1 MDVAESADVQT
12 NNEKSNENEHKLTD
26 LEALVTPEQVL
37 SASVARR
44 RRNLTRRRSSS
55 TRRDQTPVRH
65 EEEEEQQKKEKALER
80 PKTPE
85 RRRKKVVSKNGDAEE
100 KNSSSDNKEDFK
112 EALDDVTINENDENK
127 EVKINEE
134 TPENINKNSNRQI
147 KTKDKKEKIESIIS
161 VSQTELVAMFDKA
174 KQKIKS
180 GRDKYRKKEVLK
192 RSQSAPR
199 NFSNE
204 ELMESFRR
212 AQMASAEREIERKR
226 SSSVRKY
233 STDSSSS
240 EMIPKSTP
248 KPIPRIPKSMK
259 PQKVPKQQPPQMH
272 LTNRKFEQRPVCNKI
287 VEILDPKTSR
297 VIKTKQIMY
306 VKFNFIQFLK
316 MLKIFTI
323 KDIIFEYKRFKNDM
337 KHEHEKIL
345 NLRRKCINEL
355 ILMGVLCGLGG
366 VLFKFIEGAFENFYK
381 CGVKRIKRDFIDQ
394 LWMKSHN
401 LREEDWKSLARNK
414 LKHFEEEL
422 HVAHEAGI
430 RSYTGKTSWSFLN
443 GIIYSLTLVTTIG
456 YGHMFPTT
464 ITGKGLTIL
473 YALIGIPLFLIILT
487 DFGKLFTRCIKY
499 VWAFVR
505 RLYYTGRCRKVRKTA
520 HVEDIFKGAQM
531 VYEAAT
537 LRRPSKT
544 PDPNI
549 QMEEGTDDGGTSPAT
564 PAPSNYEIDDEF
576 NLPITLAL
584 SILVLYIFL
593 GAVGFQVLENWDF
606 FSSFYF
612 VFISLSTIGLGD
624 FVPSNNLFMIF
635 SIVYL
640 VFGLALMSMCIN
652 VVQDKISDTFKRASA
667 KIGAT
672 IGLTVN
678 EEDGSIITVPP
689 DQVEMPEVH
698 NAENIQK
705 DINKNNES
713 KDDEIIMTKIK

>member
-1 MDVAESADVQT
+1 MDS
-12 NNEKSNENEHKLTD
+12 KSS
-26 LEALVTPEQVL
+26 TPITPPTPPRSEPGTPSIL
-37 SASVARR
+37 S
-44 RRNLTRRRSSS
+44 RSSS
-55 TRRDQTPVRH
+55 
-65 EEEEEQQKKEKALER
+65 
-80 PKTPE
+80 
-85 RRRKKVVSKNGDAEE
+85 RK
-100 KNSSSDNKEDFK
+100 NK
-112 EALDDVTINENDENK
+112 
-127 EVKINEE
+127 
-134 TPENINKNSNRQI
+134 RQI
-147 KTKDKKEKIESIIS
+147 GWAPPPLKIPSPQGFLPPTPIPTSSRIPGS
-161 VSQTELVAMFDKA
+161 FTAYSTQGLSPNVA
-174 KQKIKS
+174 QNP
-180 GRDKYRKKEVLK
+180 YVY
-192 RSQSAPR
+192 P
-199 NFSNE
+199 
-204 ELMESFRR
+204 
-212 AQMASAEREIERKR
+212 
-226 SSSVRKY
+226 RKY
-233 STDSSSS
+233 SEYMFNQFNGIKDFT
-240 EMIPKSTP
+240 IGTAKSGLGIGEKCSFWMYNKLSKLSRSWFTH
-248 KPIPRIPKSMK
+248 IFLSIVIVLYTVGGAFMFLT
-259 PQKVPKQQPPQMH
+259 VEG
-272 LTNRKFEQRPVCNKI
+272 TNRKLQDGDLRKERYTAIDEIIKM
-287 VEILDPKTSR
+287 VETIPHNTSPDELVGALSRRLDDYEV
-297 VIKTKQIMY
+297 VIIDMYKQ
-306 VKFNFIQFLK
+306 NTLLK
-316 MLKIFTI
+316 DRTWTFWNAVFFCSTI
-323 KDIIFEYKRFKNDM
+323 Y
-337 KHEHEKIL
+337 
-345 NLRRKCINEL
+345 
-355 ILMGVLCGLGG
+355 
-366 VLFKFIEGAFENFYK
+366 
-381 CGVKRIKRDFIDQ
+381 
-394 LWMKSHN
+394 
-401 LREEDWKSLARNK
+401 
-414 LKHFEEEL
+414 
-422 HVAHEAGI
+422 
-430 RSYTGKTSWSFLN
+430 
-443 GIIYSLTLVTTIG
+443 TTIG